1 MIRNNARKNHHE
13 TRCSKL
19 FKIFEAGSAYN
30 QPISSLW
37 PLTSSVLAA
46 CAQPEVSKTKSI
58 CLITPRQAA
67 ESLKNEPS
75 CKKKKKNKLRWT
87 ATTLLWNNGRFVC
100 QRVFGTT
107 AWWNMS
113 RQHVSATAWK
123 WRRRLQ
129 FSQSD
134 ETANE
139 SHRKHS
145 TASRTHNQQL
155 VFFCLQL
162 LFKSQINLKIK
173 SDCF

>member
-1 MIRNNARKNHHE
+1 MRTA
-13 TRCSKL
+13 
-19 FKIFEAGSAYN
+19 
-30 QPISSLW
+30 W
-37 PLTSSVLAA
+37 
-46 CAQPEVSKTKSI
+46 
-58 CLITPRQAA
+58 
-67 ESLKNEPS
+67 SLKN
-75 CKKKKKNKLRWT
+75 KKHMSHYTQAGCWIAKEWAVLQKKEKNKRRWT

-173 SDCF
+173 SDCFYQATVFQRRKAQNLTVAFCHWRKCHENGFMF